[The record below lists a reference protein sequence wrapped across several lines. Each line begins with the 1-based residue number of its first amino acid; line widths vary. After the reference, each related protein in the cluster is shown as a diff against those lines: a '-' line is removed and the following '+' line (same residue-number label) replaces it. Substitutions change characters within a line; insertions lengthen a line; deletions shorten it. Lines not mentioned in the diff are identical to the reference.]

1 MKVNLKKARLAV
13 DDSKVSLDQKA
24 HHSVGSGV
32 QKGQTGKMTSNVPLT
47 ALGTSLPKFFGPQT
61 L

>member
-24 HHSVGSGV
+24 HHSVGSGDPTPHRAPRSSADTHT
-32 QKGQTGKMTSNVPLT
+32 QLAKTSAEL
-47 ALGTSLPKFFGPQT
+47 AC
-61 L
+61 